1 MPKIVKDGRVYTGIY
16 LPYTELTG
24 TLTTGS
30 TSITFT
36 NATITTSST
45 IEVFNDLDIPYNSKT
60 LTTGSLVLTF
70 DAQSSDMNVKV
81 RVS

>member
-36 NATITTSST
+36 NVAITTSST
-45 IEVFNDLDIPYNSKT
+45 IDVYTDGNIDYNSIT
-60 LTTGSLVLTF
+60 VTTGSVTITF
-70 DAQSSDMNVKV
+70 DAQSTNMGVKV
-81 RVS
+81 RIS